1 MSESVTTTATETA
14 SILPE
19 VEALGISML
28 PTVAAIIIKKLAPN
42 CDVEG
47 AVGAVTGIANNLKAL
62 EAALET
68 KTTQVA

>member
-1 MSESVTTTATETA
+1 MSETTTTTETA

-19 VEALGISML
+19 VEALGISLL

-42 CDVEG
+42 CDVDG
-47 AVGAVTGIANNLKAL
+47 AVSAVTGIANNLKAL
-62 EAALET
+62 ETALET